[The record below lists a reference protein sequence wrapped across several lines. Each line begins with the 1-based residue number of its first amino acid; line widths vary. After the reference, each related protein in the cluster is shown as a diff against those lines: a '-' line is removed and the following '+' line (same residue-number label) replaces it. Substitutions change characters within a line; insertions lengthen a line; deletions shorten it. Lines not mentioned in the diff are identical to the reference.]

1 MNERKSIALT
11 LTLVAIA
18 WGHAAVA
25 QSGPSVTLATQG
37 GVTITLEDV
46 DAYVQKIPDSE
57 RAGFFRNPSRVDA
70 MLRNLLVQRRLANDA
85 RRAGLDQ
92 SPDVAKQLLLAEEEV
107 LARADAKRFRSE
119 ITVPDL
125 TQLAKEKYLA
135 NKSQYSVPETLR
147 IRQLVVST
155 DSRSEEEAR
164 KLAED
169 LLAQAASDPSAF
181 EELIES
187 RSDEPTREI
196 TRGELD
202 VTRNDRYGG
211 ALTAAARSIA
221 KAGEFAPVIQ
231 TSDGFHVIQLMSKTP
246 ARQRSFDEV
255 KDELRASLE
264 REYVQKQ
271 ISNRY
276 DQLRNEPIESNG
288 ELINSLRDRYANP
301 GS

>member
-1 MNERKSIALT
+1 
-11 LTLVAIA
+11 
-18 WGHAAVA
+18 
-25 QSGPSVTLATQG
+25 
-37 GVTITLEDV
+37 
-46 DAYVQKIPDSE
+46 
-57 RAGFFRNPSRVDA
+57 
-70 MLRNLLVQRRLANDA
+70 VQRRLANDA